1 MKLILTEDVPNLG
14 SLGDT
19 VEVKNGYGRNYLI
32 PQGKALK
39 AGNRASKELQHR
51 LHHLQKLREGKIALA
66 HEQAAKIKDLQLE
79 VVRKAGPGG
88 SLFGSV
94 TNRDLMNLLNEH
106 GNKFDRRALV
116 LLSPIRNVGS
126 HEFSVRVHTEVKA
139 DLTVKVIGEFDK
151 KASDEQE
158 TSATEEGS
166 TDQEAPESKAAGD
179 SESSEK
185 KPTAETEEVQTDN
198 AEESVLPDTA

>member
-1 MKLILTEDVPNLG
+1 MRLILTEDVPNLG

-19 VEVKNGYGRNYLI
+19 VEVKDGYGRNYLI
-32 PQGKALK
+32 PQGKALQ

-88 SLFGSV
+88 RLFGSV

-106 GNKFDRRALV
+106 GYEFDRRALV

-139 DLTVKVIGEFDK
+139 ALTVKVIGEFDK
-151 KASDEQE
+151 KASDEQV

-166 TDQEAPESKAAGD
+166 TDQEAPESEAAGD

-185 KPTAETEEVQTDN
+185 EPTAETEEVQTDN